1 MSFAGLRVLSLES
14 RRATEMEK
22 LVRREGGDPFVAPSV
37 EERPREDQRDVIE
50 FVERLES
57 GEFDL
62 LICMTGVGLSF
73 LRDVVASHLSVDRL
87 AAALR
92 RVTIVSRGP
101 KPLPVLREMDVR
113 AQIVVPEPNTW
124 REIVDAVAARPE
136 RRIAVQE
143 YGRPNLEM
151 NAALECLG
159 ARVTSVA
166 IYRWQLPSD
175 LAPLREA
182 VRRLSMHQFDVVLFT
197 SAIQLEHFLEVARDL
212 GMEAEVRVA
221 LREEVAIASVGPVM
235 TAALDAQGLPV
246 DIVPEHP
253 KMAALIRAASDLS
266 ATVLARKREMR
277 RV

>member
-1 MSFAGLRVLSLES
+1 
-14 RRATEMEK
+14 MEK
-22 LVRREGGDPFVAPSV
+22 LIRKEGGDPFVAPSV

-57 GEFDL
+57 GEFDM

-73 LRDVVASHLSVDRL
+73 LRDVISSHLPVERL

-101 KPLPVLREMDVR
+101 KPLPILREMNVR

-124 REIVDAVAARPE
+124 REIVDAVATRPE

-182 VRRLSMHQFDVVLFT
+182 VRRLCVHQFDVVLFT

-212 GMEAEVRVA
+212 GMEADVRMA
-221 LREEVAIASVGPVM
+221 LRDEVAIAPWV
-235 TAALDAQGLPV
+235 Q
-246 DIVPEHP
+246 
-253 KMAALIRAASDLS
+253 
-266 ATVLARKREMR
+266 
-277 RV
+277 